1 MSFNINEHKEVAE
14 VTMHQDT
21 SLDIMKWGQS
31 NAYPNTFENL
41 IKQSPNAKPT
51 INRTAKFL
59 KGAGFEG
66 EDIVINTSGMTLK
79 QLVAELAYQ
88 QAAYGGH
95 AIGVNYSLDGHVSEI
110 IPYRIKDLRF
120 RSFDDHDQYNKIG
133 YYNDFAGI
141 SEIRKNSTKAP
152 TKNDIQWI
160 DIFNPNQAKLQWSA
174 LKNGISDYKGQML
187 YYSNSGN
194 TRYPEPNLQSQINYV
209 LADIENSI
217 LMRKQSSTG
226 FINTSLLTTS
236 LDSESTNLYNLQQ
249 DIEDSQGARGSGSVV
264 VISGISEDTLFEVNN
279 LGDGGSSQK
288 NTIDNIEK
296 SLDLI
301 KKQIFGAYLIP
312 PILAGVD
319 QNNGFSGVDLE
330 DAYKV
335 FNAVTREERSI
346 IESSINRVLAIS
358 KFDVKKIKIKELK
371 LNIEGE
377 DKDIVYSDKPVAEAE
392 FSGNALNAREL
403 NQIISTNNKYKSGK
417 MNKKQA
423 YLHIKSITNWSDE
436 HIESFMEDDEE

>member
-14 VTMHQDT
+14 VTMHQDI

-51 INRTAKFL
+51 INRAAKFL
-59 KGAGFEG
+59 KGDGFEG
-66 EDIVINTSGMTLK
+66 EDIIINSSGMTLK
-79 QLVAELAYQ
+79 QLVAEISYQ
-88 QAAYGGH
+88 QAAFGGH
-95 AIGVNYSLDGHVSEI
+95 AIGVNYNLEGKVAEI
-110 IPYRIKDLRF
+110 IPYRVKDLRF
-120 RSFDDHDQYNKIG
+120 RSFDDNNLYNKVG

-141 SEIRKNSTKAP
+141 SEIRKTTTKPP
-152 TKNDIQWI
+152 TKHDIDWI
-160 DIFNPNQAKLQWSA
+160 DIFNPNQAPSQWNS
-174 LKNGISDYKGQML
+174 LENGISDYKGQIL
-187 YYSNSGN
+187 YYSNSGSS
-194 TRYPEPNLQSQINYV
+194 RYPEPNLQSQINYV

-226 FINTSLLTTS
+226 FINTSLITTS
-236 LDSESTNLYNLQQ
+236 LDSEDNSLYNIQQ

-264 VISGISEDTLFEVNN
+264 VISGVSEDTLFEVSN

-296 SLDLI
+296 SLDLV
-301 KKQIFGAYLIP
+301 KKQIFGSYLIP

-335 FNAVTREERSI
+335 FNAVTREERGV
-346 IESSINRVLAIS
+346 IESSINRILAVS
-358 KFDVKKIKIKELK
+358 NFDVKKIKIKELK

-377 DKDIVYSDKPVAEAE
+377 SDEKVYSDEPVAEAE
-392 FSGNALNAREL
+392 FSGNALGAREL
-403 NQIISTNNKYKSGK
+403 NKIISTNNKYKSGK
-417 MNKKQA
+417 MTKKQA

-436 HIESFMEDDEE
+436 HIESFMEDEE

>member
-1 MSFNINEHKEVAE
+1 M
-14 VTMHQDT
+14 
-21 SLDIMKWGQS
+21 
-31 NAYPNTFENL
+31 
-41 IKQSPNAKPT
+41 
-51 INRTAKFL
+51 
-59 KGAGFEG
+59 
-66 EDIVINTSGMTLK
+66 
-79 QLVAELAYQ
+79 
-88 QAAYGGH
+88 
-95 AIGVNYSLDGHVSEI
+95 
-110 IPYRIKDLRF
+110 
-120 RSFDDHDQYNKIG
+120 
-133 YYNDFAGI
+133 
-141 SEIRKNSTKAP
+141 
-152 TKNDIQWI
+152 
-160 DIFNPNQAKLQWSA
+160 
-174 LKNGISDYKGQML
+174 
-187 YYSNSGN
+187 
-194 TRYPEPNLQSQINYV
+194 
-209 LADIENSI
+209 
-217 LMRKQSSTG
+217 
-226 FINTSLLTTS
+226 TTS
-236 LDSESTNLYNLQQ
+236 LDSESTSLYNLQQ

-319 QNNGFSGVDLE
+319 QSNGFSGVDLE

-335 FNAVTREERSI
+335 FNAVTREERTI

-377 DKDIVYSDKPVAEAE
+377 SDNIVYSDKPVAEAE
-392 FSGNALNAREL
+392 FSGNALSAREL